1 MTMSAIADALASG
14 GTYLKW
20 EHPGTTYT
28 GIITD
33 VQMRQSRKYE
43 STDLDTWEDGT
54 PKMQIVITL
63 TTDYRDQ
70 AQQDDDGTRM
80 SSINLWSGQK
90 KALVTACKAAGVTEP
105 GIGQRFTVTHVTGIG
120 NAKSPRVYEYTLTAG
135 PTGVAAM
142 LDAAHGENSIR
153 DGITAINATIQ
164 ANQSPTGSTPVDTA
178 RELLA
183 LGMTTQE
190 VATASGLPESVV
202 AALANLGATARF

>member
-1 MTMSAIADALASG
+1 MSAISDALASG

-33 VQMRQSRKYE
+33 VAMRQARKYE
-43 STDLDTWEDGT
+43 STELDTWEDNT

-63 TTDYRDQ
+63 NTDYRDQ

-80 SSINLWSGQK
+80 ASINLWSGQK
-90 KALVTACKAAGVTEP
+90 KALVAACKAAGVTEP
-105 GIGQRFTVTHVTGIG
+105 QTGQRFTVTHVSGIG

-135 PTGVAAM
+135 PSDVAAV
-142 LDAAHGENSIR
+142 LDVEPAA
-153 DGITAINATIQ
+153 APAAATG
-164 ANQSPTGSTPVDTA
+164 ATPVETA

-183 LGMTTQE
+183 LGMTTHE
-190 VATASGLPESVV
+190 VAIASGLPESVV
-202 AALANLGATARF
+202 AALANLGATAPF

>member
-1 MTMSAIADALASG
+1 MSAISDALASG

-33 VQMRQSRKYE
+33 VAMRQARKYE
-43 STDLDTWEDGT
+43 STELDTWEDNT

-63 TTDYRDQ
+63 NTDYRDQ

-80 SSINLWSGQK
+80 ASINLWSGQK
-90 KALVTACKAAGVTEP
+90 KALVAACKAAGVAEP
-105 GIGQRFTVTHVTGIG
+105 QTGQRFTVTHVTGIG

-135 PTGVAAM
+135 PTGVAAV
-142 LDAAHGENSIR
+142 LDVEPAA
-153 DGITAINATIQ
+153 APA
-164 ANQSPTGSTPVDTA
+164 AATGSTPVETA

-190 VATASGLPESVV
+190 VAAASGLPESVV
-202 AALANLGATARF
+202 AALANLGATAPF